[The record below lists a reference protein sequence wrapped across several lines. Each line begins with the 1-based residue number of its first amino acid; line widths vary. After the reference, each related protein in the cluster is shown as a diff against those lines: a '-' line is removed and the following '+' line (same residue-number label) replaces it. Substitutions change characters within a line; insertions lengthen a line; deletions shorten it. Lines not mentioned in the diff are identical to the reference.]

1 MVLMDYYGTVVWKAD
16 GDLTDGMLSSW
27 ILGIL
32 LWKAQLVRSFDKV
45 LIHLHTLWY
54 PPTQLITAS
63 TELVSAIQL
72 HDPDHYVF
80 HFNDMSIL
88 SLIYN
93 DPDVSDIYWP
103 DAGTPFYDNSRKR
116 YNNTRLGVLDDLDQ
130 FVSGDF
136 GVQQALCG
144 F

>member
-1 MVLMDYYGTVVWKAD
+1 
-16 GDLTDGMLSSW
+16 
-27 ILGIL
+27 
-32 LWKAQLVRSFDKV
+32 
-45 LIHLHTLWY
+45 
-54 PPTQLITAS
+54 
-63 TELVSAIQL
+63 
-72 HDPDHYVF
+72 
-80 HFNDMSIL
+80 MSIL

-103 DAGTPFYDNSRKR
+103 DAGTPFYDNSRKH